1 MTTKYFNVKQG
12 ITTGNIT
19 LDAASGNISN
29 ANWVIA
35 NYYSGNGS
43 SLSGIAGANVTGT
56 VANANYAAYA
66 GNVTVASQPNI
77 TSLGTLTSLVVG
89 NSTANVTVTV
99 GGANGT
105 LTSTGNITAPY
116 FIGNVVGNIS
126 GNIVVPGTN
135 TSVLFNNDGNAG
147 ASSNF
152 TFNKDTNVA
161 TINGNLITNNANLG
175 NAATA
180 NYFIGNLWGTANAA
194 VVANTVVDA
203 AQPNITSV
211 GTLTSLA
218 VTGNASAGNLS
229 TGGSLTVTGNASANN
244 LSTTNLI
251 TAGNGLQVTTGSL
264 SVLAGNLD
272 VTGNINVTGNLNY
285 SNVTDLVVGDPL
297 IYIGANNT
305 GDIYDLGI
313 VGSYNE
319 GTYQHT
325 GIARNAADNYWTFFD
340 GVVAEPTTVIDWANA
355 TYPTVKMGNLITTA
369 NANIGGNLVLTGT
382 ATAGNVYANSGT
394 IGASLLTGTLTTA
407 AQPNIT
413 SVGTLSSLS
422 VSGNVTAGNLIG
434 VFANGTSNVAIP
446 SVNGNVNIS
455 SSGNANVV
463 VVTGTGVNVAGT
475 LNATSIVAT
484 STVDFST
491 TSNVALGAVANVS
504 ITGGSAGYL
513 LSTDGAGDLSWI
525 APPSTSGI
533 TNGTSNISIPTVNG
547 NVNTSVG
554 GTANVLVVTSTGANI
569 AGTLNATGN
578 ANVGNI
584 GATNG
589 VFTNVSGNGSGLS
602 SITGANVT
610 GTVANATHASTANT
624 VTDAAQPNITS
635 VGTLTSVAVTGNATV
650 GNIVLNGGIQS
661 NRTNVSVSTSAT
673 VIDQFAPTTYRT
685 AKYVISASSVDG
697 YQSVETL
704 LIHDGT
710 SSYITVYGS
719 ICSNASVDIVEISS
733 NLDGVSGN
741 IRVYATS
748 ANATATVNL
757 VATYL
762 KT

>member
-19 LDAASGNISN
+19 LDAASGNVTN

-35 NYYSGNGS
+35 NYFSGNGS
-43 SLSGIAGANVTGT
+43 SLTGIAGANVTGV

-66 GNVTVASQPNI
+66 GNVVNASQPNI
-77 TSLGTLTSLVVG
+77 TSVGTLTSLIVG

-105 LTSTGNITAPY
+105 LTATANITAPY

-135 TSVLFNNDGNAG
+135 TSVLFNNEGNAG
-147 ASSNF
+147 ASSDF
-152 TFNKDTNVA
+152 TFNDATNLV
-161 TINGNLITNNANLG
+161 TLNGNIITNNANLG

-180 NYFIGNLWGTANAA
+180 NYFIGTLWGTANAA
-194 VVANTVVDA
+194 TVANTVVDA

-211 GTLTSLA
+211 GTLT
-218 VTGNASAGNLS
+218 
-229 TGGSLTVTGNASANN
+229 
-244 LSTTNLI
+244 
-251 TAGNGLQVTTGSL
+251 
-264 SVLAGNLD
+264 NLD
-272 VTGNINVTGNLNY
+272 VSGNAI
-285 SNVTDLVVGDPL
+285 
-297 IYIGANNT
+297 
-305 GDIYDLGI
+305 
-313 VGSYNE
+313 
-319 GTYQHT
+319 
-325 GIARNAADNYWTFFD
+325 
-340 GVVAEPTTVIDWANA
+340 
-355 TYPTVKMGNLITTA
+355 
-369 NANIGGNLVLTGT
+369 IGGNLIVNGNTTYVNIETLNVQDPIIELGGGPNGAPLTTNDGKDRGTLLHYYTTAPVDAFMGWDNSNAEFAFGSNVTVSNEIVTINTLGNVRASYFFGNGSQLTGVT
-382 ATAGNVYANSGT
+382 ATTASTANT
-394 IGASLLTGTLTTA
+394 VIDA

-422 VSGNVTAGNLIG
+422 VTGNVTAGNFVG

-446 SVNGNVNIS
+446 AVNGNVNIS
-455 SSGNANVV
+455 AAGNANIA

-475 LNATSIVAT
+475 LNATGNANVGNLGATSIVAT
-484 STVDFST
+484 GTVNFST
-491 TSNVALGAVANVS
+491 TSNVALGAVANIS
-504 ITGGSAGYL
+504 ITGGTDGYL
-513 LSTDGAGDLSWI
+513 LSTDGAGELSWI
-525 APPSTSGI
+525 APPSTTGI
-533 TNGTSNISIPTVNG
+533 TNGSSNVAIPSSGG

-554 GTANVLVVTSTGANI
+554 GTANVLVVTATGANI

-589 VFTNVSGNGSGLS
+589 VFTNVSGNGSALTA
-602 SITGANVT
+602 IAGANVT

-650 GNIVLNGGIQS
+650 GNILLNGGIQS

-673 VIDQFAPTTYRT
+673 VIDQFAPATYRT

-710 SSYITVYGS
+710 TSYITVYGS
-719 ICSNASVDIVEISS
+719 ISSNASVDIVEISS

>member
-19 LDAASGNISN
+19 LDAASGNITN
-29 ANWVIA
+29 GNWVIA

-66 GNVTVASQPNI
+66 GNVVNASQPNI

-89 NSTANVTVTV
+89 NSTANVTITAA
-99 GGANGT
+99 GGNGT

-147 ASSNF
+147 ASSDF
-152 TFNKDTNVA
+152 TFNYVTKVA

-194 VVANTVVDA
+194 TVANTVIDA

-211 GTLTSLA
+211 GTLT
-218 VTGNASAGNLS
+218 
-229 TGGSLTVTGNASANN
+229 
-244 LSTTNLI
+244 
-251 TAGNGLQVTTGSL
+251 
-264 SVLAGNLD
+264 NLD
-272 VTGNINVTGNLNY
+272 VSGN
-285 SNVTDLVVGDPL
+285 
-297 IYIGANNT
+297 A
-305 GDIYDLGI
+305 I
-313 VGSYNE
+313 VG
-319 GTYQHT
+319 
-325 GIARNAADNYWTFFD
+325 
-340 GVVAEPTTVIDWANA
+340 
-355 TYPTVKMGNLITTA
+355 GNLIVNGNTTYVNIETLQVQDPIIELGGGPNGAPLTTNDGKDRGSLLHYYTTA
-369 NANIGGNLVLTGT
+369 PVDAFMGWDNSNGEFAFGSNVSVTNEVVTINSLGNVRASYFIGNGSQLTGVAAAT
-382 ATAGNVYANSGT
+382 ATSA
-394 IGASLLTGTLTTA
+394 TTA
-407 AQPNIT
+407 GTVTTNAQPNIT
-413 SVGTLSSLS
+413 SVGTLSSLD
-422 VSGNVTAGNLIG
+422 VTGNVTGSNFIG
-434 VFANGTSNVAIP
+434 ALANGISNIAIP
-446 SVNGNVNIS
+446 AVNGNVNIS
-455 SSGNANVV
+455 SAGTANVV

-475 LNATSIVAT
+475 LNATGNANVGNLGATSIVAT
-484 STVDFST
+484 GAVDFST
-491 TSNVALGAVANVS
+491 TSNVALGAVANIS

-513 LSTDGAGDLSWI
+513 LSTDGTGELSWI
-525 APPSTSGI
+525 APPSTQSI
-533 TNGTSNISIPTVNG
+533 TNGSSNVSIPTSGG

-554 GTANVLVVTSTGANI
+554 GTANVLVVTATGANI
-569 AGTLNATGN
+569 TGTLNATGN

-610 GTVANATHASTANT
+610 GTVANATHATTANT
-624 VTDAAQPNITS
+624 VVDAAQPNITS

-650 GNIVLNGGIQS
+650 GNVVLNGGIQS
-661 NRTNVSVSTSAT
+661 NRANVSVSTTAT
-673 VIDQFAPTTYRT
+673 VIDQFAPATYRT

-710 SSYITVYGS
+710 TSYITVYGS

>member
-35 NYYSGNGS
+35 NYFSGNGS
-43 SLSGIAGANVTGT
+43 SLTGIAGANVTGV

-89 NSTANVTVTV
+89 NATANVTITV
-99 GGANGT
+99 AGANGT

-116 FIGNVVGNIS
+116 FIGNVQGNIS

-194 VVANTVVDA
+194 TTAGTVTTN

-211 GTLTSLA
+211 GTLT
-218 VTGNASAGNLS
+218 
-229 TGGSLTVTGNASANN
+229 
-244 LSTTNLI
+244 
-251 TAGNGLQVTTGSL
+251 
-264 SVLAGNLD
+264 NLD
-272 VTGNINVTGNLNY
+272 VSGNAI
-285 SNVTDLVVGDPL
+285 
-297 IYIGANNT
+297 
-305 GDIYDLGI
+305 
-313 VGSYNE
+313 
-319 GTYQHT
+319 
-325 GIARNAADNYWTFFD
+325 
-340 GVVAEPTTVIDWANA
+340 
-355 TYPTVKMGNLITTA
+355 
-369 NANIGGNLVLTGT
+369 IGGNLIVNGNTTYVNIETLQVQDPIIELGGGPNGDPLTTNDGKDRGTLLHYYTTAPVDAFMGWDNSNAEFAFGSNVSVSNEIVTYNAFGNIRAGYFIGNGSQLTGVT
-382 ATAGNVYANSGT
+382 ATTASTANT
-394 IGASLLTGTLTTA
+394 VIDA

-422 VSGNVTAGNLIG
+422 VSGNVTAGNIIG

-446 SVNGNVNIS
+446 AVNGNVNIS
-455 SSGNANVV
+455 AAGNANIA

-475 LNATSIVAT
+475 LNATGNANVGNLGATSIVAT
-484 STVDFST
+484 GTVNFST
-491 TSNVALGAVANVS
+491 TSNVALGAVANIS
-504 ITGGSAGYL
+504 ITGGSDGYL
-513 LSTDGAGDLSWI
+513 LSTDGTGELSWI
-525 APPSTSGI
+525 APPSTTAI
-533 TNGTSNISIPTVNG
+533 THGSSNVSIPISGG
-547 NVNTSVG
+547 NVNTSVA
-554 GTANVLVVTSTGANI
+554 GTANVLVVTATGANI

-589 VFTNVSGNGSGLS
+589 VFTNVSGNGSALS

-635 VGTLTSVAVTGNATV
+635 VGTLTSLAVTGNATV

-710 SSYITVYGS
+710 TSYITVYGS

>member
-19 LDAASGNISN
+19 LDAASGNITN
-29 ANWVIA
+29 GNWVIA
-35 NYYSGNGS
+35 NYFSGNGS
-43 SLSGIAGANVTGT
+43 SLSSLAGANVTGT

-66 GNVTVASQPNI
+66 GNVVNASQPNI
-77 TSLGTLTSLVVG
+77 TSVGTLTSLIVG
-89 NSTANVTVTV
+89 NSTANVTITAA
-99 GGANGT
+99 GGNGT
-105 LTSTGNITAPY
+105 LTATANITAPY

-135 TSVLFNNDGNAG
+135 TSVLFNNEGNAG
-147 ASSNF
+147 ASSDF
-152 TFNKDTNVA
+152 TFNDATNLV
-161 TINGNLITNNANLG
+161 TLNGNIITNNANLG
-175 NAATA
+175 NAAIA
-180 NYFIGNLWGTANAA
+180 NYFIGTFWGTANAA
-194 VVANTVVDA
+194 TVANTVVDA

-211 GTLTSLA
+211 GTLT
-218 VTGNASAGNLS
+218 
-229 TGGSLTVTGNASANN
+229 
-244 LSTTNLI
+244 
-251 TAGNGLQVTTGSL
+251 
-264 SVLAGNLD
+264 NLD
-272 VTGNINVTGNLNY
+272 VSGNAI
-285 SNVTDLVVGDPL
+285 
-297 IYIGANNT
+297 
-305 GDIYDLGI
+305 
-313 VGSYNE
+313 
-319 GTYQHT
+319 
-325 GIARNAADNYWTFFD
+325 
-340 GVVAEPTTVIDWANA
+340 
-355 TYPTVKMGNLITTA
+355 
-369 NANIGGNLVLTGT
+369 IGGNLVVNGNTTYVNIETLNVQDPIIELGGGPNGAPLTTNDGKDRGTLLHYYTTAPVDAFMGWDNSNAEFAFGSNVTVSNEIVTINTLGNVRASYFLGNGSQLTGVSAT
-382 ATAGNVYANSGT
+382 TAATANTV
-394 IGASLLTGTLTTA
+394 IDA

-422 VSGNVTAGNLIG
+422 VTGNVTAGNFVG

-446 SVNGNVNIS
+446 AVNGNVNIS
-455 SSGNANVV
+455 SAGNANIV
-463 VVTGTGVNVAGT
+463 VVTGTGANITGT
-475 LNATSIVAT
+475 LNVTGNSNVSNLRSNGFLQATGAI
-484 STVDFST
+484 DFSQ
-491 TSNVALGAVANVS
+491 SPEVS
-504 ITGGSAGYL
+504 IGPVGNIFITGGLAGYL
-513 LSTDGAGDLSWI
+513 LSTNGFGALSWI

-533 TNGTSNISIPTVNG
+533 TNGTSNVSIPTTNG

-554 GTANVLVVTSTGANI
+554 GSANVLVVTATGANI

-589 VFTNVSGNGSGLS
+589 VFTNISGNGSSLS
-602 SITGANVT
+602 AISGANVT
-610 GTVANATHASTANT
+610 GQVANALVAGT
-624 VTDAAQPNITS
+624 VYTAAQPNITS

-650 GNIVLNGGIQS
+650 GNILLNGGIES

-673 VIDQFAPTTYRT
+673 VIDQFAPATYRT

-710 SSYITVYGS
+710 TSYITVYGS
-719 ICSNASVDIVEISS
+719 ISSNASVDIVEISS

>member
-19 LDAASGNISN
+19 LDAASGNITN
-29 ANWVIA
+29 GNWVIA

-66 GNVTVASQPNI
+66 GNVVNASQPNI

-89 NSTANVTVTV
+89 NSTANVTITAA
-99 GGANGT
+99 GGNGT

-147 ASSNF
+147 ASSDF
-152 TFNKDTNVA
+152 TFNYITKVA

-194 VVANTVVDA
+194 VVANTVVDNA
-203 AQPNITSV
+203 QPNITSVGTLTNLDVAGNAIVGGNLIVNGNTTYVNIQTLQVQDPIIELGGGPNGAPLTTNDGKDRGSLLHYYTTAPVDAFMGWDNSNGEFAFGSNVSIANEIVTFNSLGNVRASYFIGNGSQLTDVAATTATSATTAGTVTTNAQPNITSV
-211 GTLTSLA
+211 GTLTSL
-218 VTGNASAGNLS
+218 
-229 TGGSLTVTGNASANN
+229 
-244 LSTTNLI
+244 
-251 TAGNGLQVTTGSL
+251 
-264 SVLAGNLD
+264 
-272 VTGNINVTGNLNY
+272 
-285 SNVTDLVVGDPL
+285 
-297 IYIGANNT
+297 
-305 GDIYDLGI
+305 
-313 VGSYNE
+313 
-319 GTYQHT
+319 
-325 GIARNAADNYWTFFD
+325 
-340 GVVAEPTTVIDWANA
+340 
-355 TYPTVKMGNLITTA
+355 
-369 NANIGGNLVLTGT
+369 
-382 ATAGNVYANSGT
+382 
-394 IGASLLTGTLTTA
+394 
-407 AQPNIT
+407 
-413 SVGTLSSLS
+413 S
-422 VSGNVTAGNLIG
+422 VSGNVTASNFIG
-434 VFANGTSNVAIP
+434 ALANGTSNVAIP
-446 SVNGNVNIS
+446 TVNGNVNIS
-455 SSGNANVV
+455 SAGNANVV

-475 LNATSIVAT
+475 LNATGNANVGNLGATSIVAT
-484 STVDFST
+484 GTVDFST
-491 TSNVALGAVANVS
+491 TSNVALGAVANIS

-513 LSTDGAGDLSWI
+513 LSTDGTGELSWI
-525 APPSTSGI
+525 APPSTQSI
-533 TNGTSNISIPTVNG
+533 TNGSSNVSIPSSGG

-554 GTANVLVVTSTGANI
+554 GTANVLVVTATGANI

-610 GTVANATHASTANT
+610 GTVANATHATTANT
-624 VTDAAQPNITS
+624 VVDAAQPNITS

-650 GNIVLNGGIQS
+650 GNVVLNGGIQS
-661 NRTNVSVSTSAT
+661 NRANVSVSTTAT
-673 VIDQFAPTTYRT
+673 VIDQFAPATYRT

-710 SSYITVYGS
+710 TSYITVYGS

>member
-19 LDAASGNISN
+19 LDAASGNITN
-29 ANWVIA
+29 GNWVIA
-35 NYYSGNGS
+35 NYFSGNGS
-43 SLSGIAGANVTGT
+43 SLTGIAGANITGV

-66 GNVTVASQPNI
+66 GNVVNAAQPNI
-77 TSLGTLTSLVVG
+77 TSVGTLTSLIVG
-89 NSTANVTVTV
+89 NATANVTITAA
-99 GGANGT
+99 GGNGT
-105 LTSTGNITAPY
+105 LTATANITAPY

-180 NYFIGNLWGTANAA
+180 NYFIGNLWGTANNATTA
-194 VVANTVVDA
+194 GTVTTN

-211 GTLTSLA
+211 GTLTDLS
-218 VTGNASAGNLS
+218 VSGNA
-229 TGGSLTVTGNASANN
+229 
-244 LSTTNLI
+244 
-251 TAGNGLQVTTGSL
+251 
-264 SVLAGNLD
+264 
-272 VTGNINVTGNLNY
+272 
-285 SNVTDLVVGDPL
+285 
-297 IYIGANNT
+297 
-305 GDIYDLGI
+305 I
-313 VGSYNE
+313 V
-319 GTYQHT
+319 
-325 GIARNAADNYWTFFD
+325 
-340 GVVAEPTTVIDWANA
+340 
-355 TYPTVKMGNLITTA
+355 
-369 NANIGGNLVLTGT
+369 GGNLVINGNTTYVNIETLQVEDPIIELGGGPNGAPLTTNDGKDRGTLLHYYTTAPVDAFMGWDNSNAEFAFGSNVTVSGEIVTFASLGNVRANYFIGNGSQLTGVT
-382 ATAGNVYANSGT
+382 ATTASTANT
-394 IGASLLTGTLTTA
+394 VTDA

-422 VSGNVTAGNLIG
+422 VTGNVTAGNIIG

-446 SVNGNVNIS
+446 AVNGNVNIS
-455 SSGNANVV
+455 AAGTANVL
-463 VVTGTGVNVAGT
+463 VVTATGANIAGT
-475 LNATSIVAT
+475 LNATGNANVGNLGATSIVAT
-484 STVDFST
+484 GTIDFST
-491 TSNVALGAVANVS
+491 TSNVALGAVANIN

-513 LSTDGAGDLSWI
+513 LSTDGLGELSWI
-525 APPSTSGI
+525 APPSTQSI
-533 TNGTSNISIPTVNG
+533 TNGGSNVSIPSSGG

-554 GTANVLVVTSTGANI
+554 GTANVLVVTATGANI
-569 AGTLNATGN
+569 SGTLNATGN

-610 GTVANATHASTANT
+610 GTVANATHATTANT
-624 VTDAAQPNITS
+624 VVDAAQPNITS

-650 GNIVLNGGIQS
+650 GNVVLNGGIQS
-661 NRTNVSVSTSAT
+661 NRANVSVSTTAT
-673 VIDQFAPTTYRT
+673 VIDQFAPATYRT

-710 SSYITVYGS
+710 TSYITVYGS

>member
-19 LDAASGNISN
+19 LDAASGNVTN

-35 NYYSGNGS
+35 NYFSGNGS
-43 SLSGIAGANVTGT
+43 ALTGIAGANVTGV

-77 TSLGTLTSLVVG
+77 TSVGTLTSLVVG

-105 LTSTGNITAPY
+105 LTATANITAPY

-135 TSVLFNNDGNAG
+135 TSVLFNNEGNAG

-180 NYFIGNLWGTANAA
+180 NYFIGTLWGTANAA

-211 GTLTSLA
+211 GTLT
-218 VTGNASAGNLS
+218 
-229 TGGSLTVTGNASANN
+229 
-244 LSTTNLI
+244 
-251 TAGNGLQVTTGSL
+251 
-264 SVLAGNLD
+264 NLD
-272 VTGNINVTGNLNY
+272 VSGNAIVGGNLIVNGNTTY
-285 SNVTDLVVGDPL
+285 VNIETLQVQDPIIELGGGPNGDPL
-297 IYIGANNT
+297 TTNDGKDRGTLLHYYTTAPIDAFMGWDNSNAEFAFGSNVSVANEIVTINNLGNVRASYFLGNGSQLT
-305 GDIYDLGI
+305 G
-313 VGSYNE
+313 VTATTASTAN
-319 GTYQHT
+319 
-325 GIARNAADNYWTFFD
+325 
-340 GVVAEPTTVIDWANA
+340 TVID
-355 TYPTVKMGNLITTA
+355 
-369 NANIGGNLVLTGT
+369 
-382 ATAGNVYANSGT
+382 
-394 IGASLLTGTLTTA
+394 A

-422 VSGNVTAGNLIG
+422 VSGNVTAGNIIG

-446 SVNGNVNIS
+446 AVNGNVNIS
-455 SSGNANVV
+455 AAGNANVA

-475 LNATSIVAT
+475 LNATGNANVGNLGATSIVAT
-484 STVDFST
+484 GTVNFST
-491 TSNVALGAVANVS
+491 TSNVALGAVANIS
-504 ITGGSAGYL
+504 ITGGTNGYL
-513 LSTDGAGDLSWI
+513 LSTDGAGELSWI
-525 APPSTSGI
+525 APPSTTGI
-533 TNGTSNISIPTVNG
+533 TNGSSNVNIPSSGG

-554 GTANVLVVTSTGANI
+554 GTANVLVITATGANI
-569 AGTLNATGN
+569 SGTLNATGN

-589 VFTNVSGNGSGLS
+589 VFTNVSGNGSGLT

-610 GTVANATHASTANT
+610 GTVANATHSSTANT

>member
-152 TFNKDTNVA
+152 TFNKDTDVA

-180 NYFIGNLWGTANAA
+180 NYFIGNLWGTANNATTA
-194 VVANTVVDA
+194 GTVTTN

-211 GTLTSLA
+211 GTLTDLS
-218 VTGNASAGNLS
+218 VSGNA
-229 TGGSLTVTGNASANN
+229 
-244 LSTTNLI
+244 
-251 TAGNGLQVTTGSL
+251 
-264 SVLAGNLD
+264 
-272 VTGNINVTGNLNY
+272 
-285 SNVTDLVVGDPL
+285 
-297 IYIGANNT
+297 
-305 GDIYDLGI
+305 I
-313 VGSYNE
+313 V
-319 GTYQHT
+319 
-325 GIARNAADNYWTFFD
+325 
-340 GVVAEPTTVIDWANA
+340 
-355 TYPTVKMGNLITTA
+355 
-369 NANIGGNLVLTGT
+369 GGNLVINGNTTYVNIETLQVEDPIIELGGGPNGAPLTTNDGKDRGTLLHYYTTAPVDAFMGWDNSNAEFAFGSNVTVSGEIVTFASLGNVRANYFIGNGSQLTGVT
-382 ATAGNVYANSGT
+382 ATTASTANT
-394 IGASLLTGTLTTA
+394 VTDA

-422 VSGNVTAGNLIG
+422 VTGNVTAGNIIG

-446 SVNGNVNIS
+446 AVNGNVNIS
-455 SSGNANVV
+455 SAGNANVL
-463 VVTGTGVNVAGT
+463 VVTGTGANIAGT
-475 LNATSIVAT
+475 LNATGNANVGNLGATSIVAT
-484 STVDFST
+484 GTIDFST
-491 TSNVALGAVANVS
+491 TSNVALGAVANIN

-513 LSTDGAGDLSWI
+513 LSTDGLGELSWI
-525 APPSTSGI
+525 APPSTQSI
-533 TNGTSNISIPTVNG
+533 TNGSSNVSIPSSGG

-554 GTANVLVVTSTGANI
+554 GTANVLVVTATGANI
-569 AGTLNATGN
+569 SGTLNATGN

-602 SITGANVT
+602 SIIGANVT
-610 GTVANATHASTANT
+610 GTVANATHATTANT
-624 VTDAAQPNITS
+624 VVDAAQPNITS

-650 GNIVLNGGIQS
+650 GNVVLNGGIQS
-661 NRTNVSVSTSAT
+661 NRANVSVSTTAT
-673 VIDQFAPTTYRT
+673 VIDQFAPATYRT

-710 SSYITVYGS
+710 TSYITVYGS

>member
-19 LDAASGNISN
+19 LDAASGNITN
-29 ANWVIA
+29 GNWVIA
-35 NYYSGNGS
+35 NYFSGNGS
-43 SLSGIAGANVTGT
+43 SLTSLAGANVTGT

-66 GNVTVASQPNI
+66 GNVVNASQPNI
-77 TSLGTLTSLVVG
+77 TSVGTLTSLIVG

-105 LTSTGNITAPY
+105 LTATANITAPY

-135 TSVLFNNDGNAG
+135 TSVLFNNEGNAG
-147 ASSNF
+147 ASSDF
-152 TFNKDTNVA
+152 TFNDATNLV
-161 TINGNLITNNANLG
+161 TLNGNIITNNANLG

-180 NYFIGNLWGTANAA
+180 NYFIGTLWGTANAA
-194 VVANTVVDA
+194 TVANTVVDA

-211 GTLTSLA
+211 GTLT
-218 VTGNASAGNLS
+218 
-229 TGGSLTVTGNASANN
+229 
-244 LSTTNLI
+244 
-251 TAGNGLQVTTGSL
+251 
-264 SVLAGNLD
+264 NLD
-272 VTGNINVTGNLNY
+272 VSGNAI
-285 SNVTDLVVGDPL
+285 
-297 IYIGANNT
+297 
-305 GDIYDLGI
+305 
-313 VGSYNE
+313 
-319 GTYQHT
+319 
-325 GIARNAADNYWTFFD
+325 
-340 GVVAEPTTVIDWANA
+340 
-355 TYPTVKMGNLITTA
+355 
-369 NANIGGNLVLTGT
+369 IGGNLIVNGNTTYVNIETLNVQDPIIELGGGPNGAPLTTNDGKDRGTLLHYYTTAPVDAFMGWDNSNAEFAFGSNVTVANEIVTVNTLGNVRASYFLGNGSQLTGVSATT
-382 ATAGNVYANSGT
+382 ASTANTV
-394 IGASLLTGTLTTA
+394 IDA

-422 VSGNVTAGNLIG
+422 VTGNVTAGNFVG

-446 SVNGNVNIS
+446 AVNGNVNIS
-455 SSGNANVV
+455 AAGNANIA

-475 LNATSIVAT
+475 LNATGNANVGNLGATSIVAT
-484 STVDFST
+484 GTVNFST
-491 TSNVALGAVANVS
+491 TSNVALGAVANIS
-504 ITGGSAGYL
+504 ITGGTDGYL
-513 LSTDGAGDLSWI
+513 LSTDGAGELSWI
-525 APPSTSGI
+525 APPSTTGI
-533 TNGTSNISIPTVNG
+533 TNGSSNVAIPSSGG

-554 GTANVLVVTSTGANI
+554 GTANVLVVTATGANI

-602 SITGANVT
+602 AIAGANVT
-610 GTVANATHASTANT
+610 GTVANATHSSTANT

-650 GNIVLNGGIQS
+650 GNILLNGGIQS

-673 VIDQFAPTTYRT
+673 VIDQFAPATYRT

-710 SSYITVYGS
+710 TSYITVYGS
-719 ICSNASVDIVEISS
+719 ISSNASVDIVEISS

>member
-19 LDAASGNISN
+19 LDAASGNITN
-29 ANWVIA
+29 GNWVIA

-66 GNVTVASQPNI
+66 GNVVNASQPNI

-89 NSTANVTVTV
+89 NSTANVTITAA
-99 GGANGT
+99 GGNGT

-147 ASSNF
+147 ASSDF
-152 TFNKDTNVA
+152 TFNYITKVA

-194 VVANTVVDA
+194 VVANTVVDN

-211 GTLTSLA
+211 GTLT
-218 VTGNASAGNLS
+218 
-229 TGGSLTVTGNASANN
+229 
-244 LSTTNLI
+244 
-251 TAGNGLQVTTGSL
+251 
-264 SVLAGNLD
+264 NLD
-272 VTGNINVTGNLNY
+272 VAGN
-285 SNVTDLVVGDPL
+285 
-297 IYIGANNT
+297 A
-305 GDIYDLGI
+305 I
-313 VGSYNE
+313 VG
-319 GTYQHT
+319 
-325 GIARNAADNYWTFFD
+325 
-340 GVVAEPTTVIDWANA
+340 
-355 TYPTVKMGNLITTA
+355 GNLIVNGNTTYVNIQTLQVQDPIIELGGGPNGAPLTTNDGKDRGSLLHYYTTA
-369 NANIGGNLVLTGT
+369 PVDAFMGWDNSNGEFAFGSDVSIANEIVTFNSLGNVRASYFIGNGSQLTGVAATT
-382 ATAGNVYANSGT
+382 ATSA
-394 IGASLLTGTLTTA
+394 TTA
-407 AQPNIT
+407 GTVTTNAQPNIT
-413 SVGTLSSLS
+413 SVGTLSSLD
-422 VSGNVTAGNLIG
+422 VTGNVTASNFIG
-434 VFANGTSNVAIP
+434 ALANGTSNVAIP
-446 SVNGNVNIS
+446 AVNGNVNIS
-455 SSGNANVV
+455 SAGNANVV

-475 LNATSIVAT
+475 LNATGNANVGNLGATSIVAT
-484 STVDFST
+484 GTVDFST
-491 TSNVALGAVANVS
+491 TSNVALGAVANIS

-513 LSTDGAGDLSWI
+513 LSTDGTGELSWI
-525 APPSTSGI
+525 APPSTQSI
-533 TNGTSNISIPTVNG
+533 TNGSSNVSIPTSGG

-554 GTANVLVVTSTGANI
+554 GTANVLVVTATGANI

-589 VFTNVSGNGSGLS
+589 VFTNVSGNGAALTN
-602 SITGANVT
+602 INGANVT
-610 GTVANATHASTANT
+610 GTVANATHATTANT

-650 GNIVLNGGIQS
+650 GNVVLNGGIQS
-661 NRTNVSVSTSAT
+661 NRANVSVSTTAT
-673 VIDQFAPTTYRT
+673 VIDQFAPATYRT

-710 SSYITVYGS
+710 TSYITVYGS